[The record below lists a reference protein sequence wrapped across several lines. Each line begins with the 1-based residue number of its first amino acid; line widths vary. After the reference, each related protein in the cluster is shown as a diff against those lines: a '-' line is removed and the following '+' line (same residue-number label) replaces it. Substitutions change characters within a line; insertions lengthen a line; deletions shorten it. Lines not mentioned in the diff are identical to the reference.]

1 MSTPSLAA
9 QTKGSET
16 MKRLT
21 SITPEGILFLN
32 ASLEKYA
39 DADRE
44 AIVRLGKIENILGD
58 DYNLDHLKKLVE
70 ADKRG
75 ADIVYRSARQAAQKI
90 ERVFEDVVDSFN
102 AAQRD
107 VDQAKKELAKEV
119 LMGGVQDDRP

>member
-1 MSTPSLAA
+1 MSTPSPAA

-58 DYNLDHLKKLVE
+58 DYDLDHLKKLVE

-75 ADIVYRSARQAAQKI
+75 ADIVYRSAWQAAQRI

-102 AAQRD
+102 AAQGD
-107 VDQAKKELAKEV
+107 VEQAKKELAKEV
-119 LMGGVQDDRP
+119 LMGGDRK

>member
-1 MSTPSLAA
+1 MSTPSPAA

-39 DADRE
+39 AQ
-44 AIVRLGKIENILGD
+44 GD
-58 DYNLDHLKKLVE
+58 VE
-70 ADKRG
+70 
-75 ADIVYRSARQAAQKI
+75 
-90 ERVFEDVVDSFN
+90 
-102 AAQRD
+102 
-107 VDQAKKELAKEV
+107 QAKKELAKEV

>member
-1 MSTPSLAA
+1 
-9 QTKGSET
+9 

-21 SITPEGILFLN
+21 SITPEGILLLD

-58 DYNLDHLKKLVE
+58 DYDLDHLKKLVE

-75 ADIVYRSARQAAQKI
+75 ADIVYRSARQAAQRI
-90 ERVFEDVVDSFN
+90 ESVFEDVVDSFD
-102 AAQRD
+102 AAQGY
-107 VDQAKKELAKEV
+107 VEQAKKELAKEV

>member
-1 MSTPSLAA
+1 
-9 QTKGSET
+9 

-58 DYNLDHLKKLVE
+58 DYDLDHLKKLVE

-75 ADIVYRSARQAAQKI
+75 TDIVYRSARQAAQRI

-102 AAQRD
+102 AAQGD
-107 VDQAKKELAKEV
+107 VEQAKKELAKEV

>member
-1 MSTPSLAA
+1 MSTPSPAA

-21 SITPEGILFLN
+21 SITHEGILFLN

-58 DYNLDHLKKLVE
+58 DYDLDHLKKLVE

-75 ADIVYRSARQAAQKI
+75 ADIVYRSAWQAAQRI

-102 AAQRD
+102 AAQGD
-107 VDQAKKELAKEV
+107 VEQAKKELAKEV